1 MMRPIV
7 KGSTD
12 QSVIV
17 RVVDSADGTPESPAY
32 NTAGVDLWYRREG
45 GLRVAIT
52 EATLAAVDSAH
63 SDGGFIHISD
73 GYCRLDL
80 PDAAFATGANG
91 VMVGGTF
98 TGMVVIG
105 CYVPLWDINPYDA
118 VRAGMTALPNA
129 AAEAAGGL
137 YTRGTGAGQI
147 NQPSNGLIN
156 ANATQFAGQ
165 TISAAAGV
173 TLPSSVASPTN
184 ITAGTITTVTNLTNA
199 PTAGDFTA
207 TMKASINTEADTAL
221 ADYDGPTNA
230 EMVARTLAAA
240 SYATA
245 AALATVDSIVDD
257 ILVDTAEIGAAGAGL
272 TNINLPD
279 QAMNITGNITGNL
292 SGSVGSLTA
301 NNDKTGYRLST
312 TGVADFWA
320 YVVEGAWTA
329 VQFMRLFAS
338 ALVGESS
345 GMGTNTGT
353 FRDIDDTKDR
363 IVVTQDADGNRSA
376 FATKDGD

>member
-12 QSVIV
+12 QSVVI
-17 RVVDSADGTPESPAY
+17 RIVDSTDGTPENGVVF
-32 NTAGVDLWYRREG
+32 NTSGIDLWYRREG
-45 GLRVAIT
+45 AASVDIT
-52 EATLAAVDSAH
+52 EATLSALTDAH
-63 SDGGFIHISD
+63 SDGGFLLIND
-73 GYCRLDL
+73 GYYRLDL
-80 PDAAFATGANG
+80 PDAAVATGANG
-91 VMVGGTF
+91 VMIGGTV

-165 TISAAAGV
+165 TITAAAGV

-221 ADYDGPTNA
+221 ADYDAPTNA
-230 EMVARTLAAA
+230 EMEARTLAAA

-245 AALATVDSIVDD
+245 AALATVDGIVDD
-257 ILVDTAEIGAAGAGL
+257 ILLDTAEIGAAGAGL
-272 TNINLPD
+272 TAINLPD
-279 QAMNITGNITGNL
+279 QTMNITGNITGNL
-292 SGSVGSLTA
+292 SGSVGSVTGHTAQTGDAFARIGANGAGLTA
-301 NNDKTGYRLST
+301 LATAASIAALNDVSAAEVKTQARTALT
-312 TGVADFWA
+312 EF
-320 YVVEGAWTA
+320 GAI
-329 VQFMRLFAS
+329 
-338 ALVGESS
+338 E
-345 GMGTNTGT
+345 
-353 FRDIDDTKDR
+353 
-363 IVVTQDADGNRSA
+363 
-376 FATKDGD
+376 